1 MKSQVRKVTRNE
13 QVNLVDLVYYL
24 VGNWPWFLL
33 CVLICLGVAYYRY
46 ARMPYIYSSGVTAII
61 KNAGDDIRTARLDTY
76 DQMINK
82 VSVSNE
88 ELQLRS
94 MTIMSEVVKA
104 LDADVNYVDHI
115 KFRNVELYT
124 SLSPVRMVFDRE
136 HDDPGTFN
144 ITVMPLDAGHIRL
157 HTDAGSQTVALGDT
171 IALGTGRVAFL
182 ATGRYGPETY
192 GQQVEIQKIPITW
205 AANGFISRLNITNEK
220 NVLWLTEKD
229 YNAQRAA
236 DIINML
242 VVKYNEAS
250 IREKN
255 RVAVNTERF
264 INERLQIIE
273 RELGGVEGGIA
284 GFKSNNQLMSV
295 DEAAS
300 MYLGDSRGYG
310 KELVDVETRMA
321 LSNYL
326 KDYIIQAAETFQMI
340 PANMGIE
347 DANVDQVISQYN
359 DNILRRERLLAAS
372 STESPAVKQTEA
384 TLGNL
389 RHNLLGLIQNL
400 QTSLEIQR
408 RDLSERERNAVQKF
422 STMPTK
428 ERQMLELERQQSIKQ
443 ELYLFLLNKREEN
456 ALSQAMADDNLRVID
471 PAWANYEPIS
481 PQRMKIMMLA
491 ILIGLLIPA
500 VILIARLFLDTKIRT
515 RKEIEENIDVPFLAE
530 IPLNRNLREIIFKA
544 GKHKH
549 GVKDPSPFVYDPNSH
564 SVFTEAMRMM
574 CTNISYLDP
583 DIKLPMVIA
592 TTSYSSSSGKTFVT
606 ANMAACLADAQKKV
620 VLVDTDLRKR
630 SISGDFNLKHK
641 TTGLS
646 NFLYD
651 KDITLEDILHK
662 DAHPGI
668 DFIPAGPT
676 PPNPTELLGRP
687 RLEELIE
694 QLRKRYDYI
703 LMDGVPIQMLADP
716 LVMNRVVDTNLFI
729 LRSGQL
735 DRRILPQLNELN
747 EKRHLHNMAIV
758 FNGPQVKKRHGYG
771 FGSYGYGYGY
781 GYGSGYGYYG
791 QEEEKKGGLA
801 GWFKNL
807 FGNKQS

>member
-1 MKSQVRKVTRNE
+1 MKQQVRKVTRNE
-13 QVNLVDLVYYL
+13 QVNLVDLIYYL

-33 CVLICLGVAYYRY
+33 CVLITLGVAYYRY
-46 ARMPYIYSSGVTAII
+46 ARMPYIYRSGVTAII
-61 KNAGDDIRTARLDTY
+61 KNAGDDIRTAKLDTY
-76 DQMINK
+76 DQMVNK

-94 MTIMSEVVKA
+94 ITIMSEVVKA
-104 LDADVNYVDHI
+104 LDADVSYVDHI

-124 SLSPVRMVFDRE
+124 SLSPVRMAFDRE
-136 HDDPGTFN
+136 KEDPGTFS
-144 ITVMPLDAGHIRL
+144 ITVMPLDADNIRL
-157 HTDAGSQTVALGDT
+157 HTDSGSQTVALGDT
-171 IALGTGRVAFL
+171 IALGTGRVVFFP
-182 ATGRYGPETY
+182 TERYVPESY
-192 GQQVEIQKIPITW
+192 GQQIEIRKSTVTG
-205 AANGFISRLNITNEK
+205 AASGFISRLSISNEK
-220 NVLWLTEKD
+220 NVLWLSERD
-229 YNAQRAA
+229 FNAQRAA

-242 VVKYNEAS
+242 VIKYNEAS

-264 INERLQIIE
+264 INERLDIIE
-273 RELGGVEGGIA
+273 RELGSVEGGIA

-295 DEAAS
+295 DEAAA

-310 KELVDVETRMA
+310 AELVDVETRLA

-326 KDYIIQAAETFQMI
+326 KDYVVQSAESYQMI

-359 DNILRRERLLAAS
+359 DQILRREKLVAAS

-384 TLGNL
+384 TLSNL

-400 QTSLEIQR
+400 QTSLEIQK

-428 ERQMLELERQQSIKQ
+428 ERQMLELARQQSIKEQ
-443 ELYLFLLNKREEN
+443 LYLFLLNKREEN
-456 ALSQAMADDNLRVID
+456 ALSQAMADDNLRVVD
-471 PAWANYEPIS
+471 PAWANYEPVS
-481 PQRMKIMMLA
+481 PQRMKIMLLA

-530 IPLNRNLREIIFKA
+530 IPLNQELRHIIFR
-544 GKHKH
+544 GSKHKP
-549 GVKDPSPFVYDPNSH
+549 GEKEPSPFVYNPNSH
-564 SVFTEAMRMM
+564 SIFTEAMRMM
-574 CTNISYLDP
+574 CTNIAFLDP
-583 DIKLPMVIA
+583 DSKLPMVIA
-592 TTSYSSSSGKTFVT
+592 TTSYSSSSGKTFIT
-606 ANMAACLADAQKKV
+606 ANMAACLADAQKKI
-620 VLVDTDLRKR
+620 VLIDTDLRKR
-630 SISGDFNLKHK
+630 SMSGAFNLKHK

-646 NFLYD
+646 NYLYD
-651 KDITLEDILHK
+651 LDVTLDDILYK
-662 DAHPGI
+662 DARPGI
-668 DFIPAGPT
+668 DFIPAGPI
-676 PPNPTELLGRP
+676 PPNPTELLSRP
-687 RLEELIE
+687 RLDELINL
-694 QLRKRYDYI
+694 LRERYDYI
-703 LMDGVPIQMLADP
+703 LIDGVPIQMLADP
-716 LVMNRVVDTNLFI
+716 LVINRVVETNLFI

-735 DRRILPQLNELN
+735 DRRILPQLDELN

-791 QEEEKKGGLA
+791 QEEHKKGLG
-801 GWFKNL
+801 KL
-807 FGNKQS
+807 FGKKK